1 MKVISKMTYDN
12 FIISGEVNEQ
22 LPLYNNFLKELYPL
36 NTQTGSIF
44 PDLEIKAKN
53 NTTVATHGEESLFNN
68 INVSSID
75 NSMFFNSNS
84 KIEIDS
90 SFFDLNNFDFEI
102 KFKIDEVKDAMNILS
117 ITNKS
122 NNVLSID
129 IDSNYRNLILNT
141 NVSMYTEA
149 DFNSKYM
156 LADCGTI
163 NNDTWYTLKFT
174 KRNKVATVHIND
186 SLTKNLL
193 FKDALSYDSISIGNN
208 FKGFVEYIS
217 LYKKRLTYDSEQYII
232 TDKVFNN
239 DFTIGFYWHPDI
251 ISTYDI
257 ATIGNIKF
265 VSNVNVVDVYKE
277 DVKLSSANVIEDNK
291 YYISLSCNKEK
302 NKIQIYNLSSHEIV
316 LSLEQNEG
324 ISINNIQIINSPYVY
339 DLAIYNNYL
348 EDKYILRNVQRNF
361 SLNKDGN
368 LNYNINE
375 EDAGYRLNNSIYVP
389 LSDDLSSVCKTIAN
403 NSKDLC
409 RAEQSIKSGI
419 YEAEEIVD
427 LLDLDLVEKIKNE
440 QWDNNLHY
448 NAYTVPK
455 WSIGY
460 DSSVPNAQ
468 IGYHAKWTKEYASE
482 KTISLKFINYNSDF
496 NMSNRLMHI
505 ERYITPN
512 ELWNKCKAGD
522 KILILFRSKSSVPC
536 NIKMGIYRK
545 LKSTKSYSFS
555 NSLKM
560 IQIQD
565 SSWNEYA
572 YEVTIDE
579 DWDLD
584 SDANL
589 YIYGNITDRSIC
601 QLKDFYLIKNGNKT
615 SIDVIKDNVKRN
627 VNIPLDNLN
636 LSSSNLS
643 IIYNTKIL
651 SNSKDI
657 TNEIEDVSWGI
668 KNNKLYL
675 RAINKETDLD
685 ITNQYLN
692 EWLTVGL
699 NIASNTAT
707 VYLGTRQG
715 IYECILNNLSLTI
728 NDMEEIVFDS
738 NNCSLYKD
746 LYISSNLLSKEIFEK
761 HHRTKISYFNG
772 EMRFKSILEELNL

>member
-75 NSMFFNSNS
+75 NNMFFNSNS

-129 IDSNYRNLILNT
+129 IDSNYRNLILDT
-141 NVSMYTEA
+141 NVPMYTEA

-217 LYKKRLTYDSEQYII
+217 LYKKRLTYDSAQYII

-251 ISTYDI
+251 ISAYDI

-265 VSNVNVVDVYKE
+265 VSNVNVVDIYKE

-291 YYISLSCNKEK
+291 YYISLSCNDEK
-302 NKIQIYNLSSHEIV
+302 YKIQIYNLSSHEIM

-324 ISINNIQIINSPYVY
+324 MSINNIQIINSPYVY

-348 EDKYILRNVQRNF
+348 EDKCILRNVQRNF

-368 LNYNINE
+368 LNYNVNE
-375 EDAGYRLNNSIYVP
+375 EDAGYRLNNSIYIP
-389 LSDDLSSVCKTIAN
+389 LSDNLSSVCKTIVN
-403 NSKDLC
+403 DSKDLC
-409 RAEQSIKSGI
+409 IAEQSIKSGI
-419 YEAEEIVD
+419 YEAEEIVN
-427 LLDLDLVEKIKNE
+427 LLDLDLVEKIKDE

-455 WSIGY
+455 WSVGY
-460 DSSVPNAQ
+460 DSNVPNAQ

-496 NMSNRLMHI
+496 NMSNRLMHV

-522 KILILFRSKSSVPC
+522 KILILFRGKSSIPC

-601 QLKDFYLIKNGNKT
+601 HLKDFYLIKNGNKT

-675 RAINKETDLD
+675 KAINKETDLD
-685 ITNQYLN
+685 ITNQYIN
-692 EWLTVGL
+692 EWLTIGL
-699 NIASNTAT
+699 NITSNTAT

-715 IYECILNNLSLTI
+715 IYKCTLNNLSLTI
-728 NDMEEIVFDS
+728 DDMEEIVFDS

-761 HHRTKISYFNG
+761 HHRTKISYFNN

>member
-53 NTTVATHGEESLFNN
+53 NTTVATHGEDSLFNN

-75 NSMFFNSNS
+75 NNMFFNSNS

-129 IDSNYRNLILNT
+129 IDSNYRNLILDT
-141 NVSMYTEA
+141 NVPMYTEA

-217 LYKKRLTYDSEQYII
+217 LYKKRLTYDSAQYII

-251 ISTYDI
+251 ISAYDI

-265 VSNVNVVDVYKE
+265 VSNVNVVDIYKE

-291 YYISLSCNKEK
+291 YYISLSCNDEK
-302 NKIQIYNLSSHEIV
+302 YKIQIYNLSSHEIM

-324 ISINNIQIINSPYVY
+324 MSINNIQIINSPYVY

-348 EDKYILRNVQRNF
+348 EDKCILRNVQRNF

-368 LNYNINE
+368 LNYNVNE
-375 EDAGYRLNNSIYVP
+375 EDAGYRLNNSIYIP
-389 LSDDLSSVCKTIAN
+389 LSDNLSSVCKTIVN
-403 NSKDLC
+403 DSKDLC
-409 RAEQSIKSGI
+409 IAEQSIKSGI
-419 YEAEEIVD
+419 YEAEEIVN
-427 LLDLDLVEKIKNE
+427 LLDLDLVEKIKDE

-455 WSIGY
+455 WSVGY
-460 DSSVPNAQ
+460 DSNVPNAQ

-496 NMSNRLMHI
+496 NMSNRLMHV

-522 KILILFRSKSSVPC
+522 KILILFRGKSSIPC

-601 QLKDFYLIKNGNKT
+601 HLKDFYLIKNGNKT

-675 RAINKETDLD
+675 KAINKETDLD
-685 ITNQYLN
+685 ITNQYIN
-692 EWLTVGL
+692 EWLTIGL
-699 NIASNTAT
+699 NITSNTAT

-715 IYECILNNLSLTI
+715 IYKCTLNNLSLTI
-728 NDMEEIVFDS
+728 DDMEEIVFDS

-761 HHRTKISYFNG
+761 HHRTKISYFNN